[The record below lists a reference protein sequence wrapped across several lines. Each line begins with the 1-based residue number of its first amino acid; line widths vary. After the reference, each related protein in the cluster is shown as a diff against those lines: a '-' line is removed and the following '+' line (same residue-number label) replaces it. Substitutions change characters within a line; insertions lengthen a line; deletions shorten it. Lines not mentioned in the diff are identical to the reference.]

1 MGCSKSKQT
10 ETEKIKPTLSI
21 RSKEQD
27 SKSLNGEYKVVLVGN
42 AAVGKTSIVDKYM
55 RGNFE
60 ENYQVTIGG
69 NYQLKEVEYKN

>member
-1 MGCSKSKQT
+1 MGCSKSQQK
-10 ETEKIKPTLSI
+10 ETEKIKPSLSI

-27 SKSLNGEYKVVLVGN
+27 SKALNGEYKVVLVGN